1 MKIRLIIATLFVFLC
16 SGLYAQQPSVEQAF
30 QSELRRKNEQVN
42 SIKCEFTQTREMSI
56 LANAVSKTGTFYF
69 VKPGNMLLAFHDG
82 DFIKMTSQWFEM
94 KTGSNVTTTSVTSNP
109 MLRSLSSILSACV
122 VGDFDKMSN
131 GFAVNYQQT
140 ASEWV
145 ITLKPQRGKAASKIS
160 RIVISFDKRDMSLNE
175 LRMEEKSGDY
185 TSYRFAQK
193 QFNVAVDSKLFNVS
207 K

>member
-1 MKIRLIIATLFVFLC
+1 M
-16 SGLYAQQPSVEQAF
+16 F

-42 SIKCEFTQTREMSI
+42 SIQCEFTQTREVSI
-56 LANAVSKTGTFYF
+56 LANPVSKTGTFYF

-122 VGDFDKMSN
+122 VGDFNKMSS
-131 GFAVNYQQT
+131 GFAVSYKQQAT
-140 ASEWV
+140 EWV
-145 ITLKPQRGKAASKIS
+145 ITLTPQRGKAASKIS
-160 RIVISFDKRDMSLNE
+160 SIVISFDKRDMSLNE
-175 LRMEEKSGDY
+175 LKMVEKSGDY
-185 TSYRFAQK
+185 TAYRFTKK